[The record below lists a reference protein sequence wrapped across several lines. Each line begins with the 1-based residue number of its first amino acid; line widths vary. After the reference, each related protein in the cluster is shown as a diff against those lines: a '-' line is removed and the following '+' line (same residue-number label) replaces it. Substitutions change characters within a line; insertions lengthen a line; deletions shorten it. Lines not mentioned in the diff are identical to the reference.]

1 MPRGSH
7 SVLRSPGDA
16 VSSLEAFEL
25 ALKELAELVKKVERH
40 DAALIRQE
48 REIDDL
54 SRELTELR
62 ARLP

>member
-1 MPRGSH
+1 M
-7 SVLRSPGDA
+7 
-16 VSSLEAFEL
+16 SSLEAFEL